1 MKKSWPKNFP
11 VVDNP
16 LDWMP
21 FTTVQIRTDVGTGTG
36 FFFSFPV
43 EEDKVIETIVTNK
56 HVLES
61 AQEISFSVHKKKF
74 KGEQF
79 YPSKE
84 SEDITLTRSDLD
96 WLMIEHPNA
105 DVDLCGINFIP
116 IREFMREE
124 KRIELFYGVYT
135 TNNVLSD
142 EELANLQTVEDV
154 LMIGYPIGLWD
165 EENNMPLMRRGVTAS
180 HPALD
185 FNGKSEF
192 VVDIGAY
199 PGSSGSPIV
208 LASVG
213 TYVDKMRKTVI
224 VGARFGLLGVLYGA
238 PVFNSEGKILVQP
251 IPTRSSTAI
260 VPQMTHLGYVVKA
273 TEILQLIQPI
283 P

>member
-1 MKKSWPKNFP
+1 MNSWPENFP
-11 VVDNP
+11 AVDNP

-21 FTTVQIRTDVGTGTG
+21 FTTVQIQTDVGVGTG

-43 EEDKVIETIVTNK
+43 GEGKVIEIIATNK
-56 HVLES
+56 HVLEN
-61 AQEISFSVHKKKF
+61 AQEVHFSVHKKQL
-74 KGEQF
+74 KGEQI
-79 YPSKE
+79 YPEKE
-84 SEDITLTRSDLD
+84 SKHVTLSRSDLD
-96 WLMIEHPNA
+96 LLLIEHPDAN
-105 DVDLCGINFIP
+105 VDLCGINFIP
-116 IREFMREE
+116 IREFLKEE
-124 KRIELFYGVYT
+124 EGVELFYGVYT

-165 EENNMPLMRRGVTAS
+165 EENNMPLVRRGITAS

-213 TYVDKMRKTVI
+213 TYIDKVRKEVI

-238 PVFNSEGKILVQP
+238 PVFNSEGKVLVQP
-251 IPTRSSTAI
+251 IPTRSPTAV
-260 VPQMTHLGYVVKA
+260 VPQMTHLGFAVKA
-273 TEILQLIQPI
+273 KEILRLIQPA